1 MRERH
6 KAKDGVAGPRT
17 IGKLAKE
24 AKVNVETI
32 RFYERS
38 GMLRRPKAPASGWR
52 VYDDSA
58 VWVIHYIK
66 LARQLGFTLAEI
78 RRVMGSLGGGKS
90 FCASVQR
97 AYEDKIALVGEKI
110 HELQAMRRELKK
122 ALTAC
127 LKRSATGDCPM
138 AQRCSPQLTVQI
150 EPVRRRR

>member
-1 MRERH
+1 MARAMRERH

-38 GMLRRPKAPASGWR
+38 G
-52 VYDDSA
+52 
-58 VWVIHYIK
+58 
-66 LARQLGFTLAEI
+66 
-78 RRVMGSLGGGKS
+78 
-90 FCASVQR
+90 
-97 AYEDKIALVGEKI
+97 
-110 HELQAMRRELKK
+110 MRRELKK